1 MAGNNQRRPWDS
13 LSPAYRRRL
22 ERSGVSQS
30 QYDSGVPLTVARGHA
45 KTPERPGRQDRR
57 ADYAAYRAKRTQP
70 MRVITPEGVQLLSGM
85 TTADRSTVGR
95 HLAAVRWYLQYGTS
109 RSRLPDFEGVK
120 VTGYSPT
127 DNYVS
132 PITVS
137 LDTDPGSIS
146 ARERNGELNFDSPY
160 PKDT

>member
-1 MAGNNQRRPWDS
+1 MAGKNQRRPWDS
-13 LSPAYRRRL
+13 LSHTYRRRL

-30 QYDSGVPLTVARGHA
+30 QYESGVPLTVARGHA
-45 KTPERPGRQDRR
+45 KTPERPGRQDLR

-70 MRVITPEGVQLLSGM
+70 MRVITPEGMQVLSGM

-109 RSRLPDFEGVK
+109 RSRLPDFDDVT
-120 VTGYSPT
+120 VTGYSPA
-127 DNYVS
+127 DKYVS
-132 PITVS
+132 PVTVP

-146 ARERNGELNFDSPY
+146 AKARNGELDFDSPY
-160 PKDT
+160 PQGA